1 MTNSIRQSFGDT
13 LAKLAKNNKNISVKL
28 DSKDDSMAAIMN
40 KQMLY
45 FMPAITIFVGIT
57 LPGGLTLYWLVLTLL
72 TILQQFL
79 VSKNSSGNGV
89 IEGELVK

>member
-1 MTNSIRQSFGDT
+1 MMM
-13 LAKLAKNNKNISVKL
+13 AKNNKNISVKL

-45 FMPAITIFVGIT
+45 FMPAITITIFVGIT
-57 LPGGLTLYWLVLTLL
+57 LRRTDSLLAGLTLL

>member
-1 MTNSIRQSFGDT
+1 MMM
-13 LAKLAKNNKNISVKL
+13 AKNNKNISVKL
-28 DSKDDSMAAIMN
+28 GHKDDSMAAIMN

-79 VSKNSSGNGV
+79 VSKNSSGGGV
-89 IEGELVK
+89 IEELVK